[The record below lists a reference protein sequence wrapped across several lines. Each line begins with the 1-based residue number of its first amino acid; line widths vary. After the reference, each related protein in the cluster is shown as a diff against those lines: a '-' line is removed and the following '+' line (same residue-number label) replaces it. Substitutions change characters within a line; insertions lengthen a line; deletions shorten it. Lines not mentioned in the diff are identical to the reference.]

1 MVSRQAS
8 LKVTL
13 VKSPILLMTN
23 YNRLTELNLSTV
35 SMVNFSVCYRKKVK
49 DVLLKKLK
57 MIFTYY
63 GSKDYLRLYWIILQV
78 LKVPSANKWRISEE
92 AERTLVS
99 QNINWMN
106 LLKSDVEENDRFSH
120 VSGLFSRYQ
129 RIWRVNLWRTKASKR
144 GAVKKIKLTGEPWHA
159 SY

>member
-23 YNRLTELNLSTV
+23 YNRLTEFNLSTV

-63 GSKDYLRLYWIILQV
+63 GSKDYLRLY
-78 LKVPSANKWRISEE
+78 
-92 AERTLVS
+92 
-99 QNINWMN
+99 
-106 LLKSDVEENDRFSH
+106 
-120 VSGLFSRYQ
+120 
-129 RIWRVNLWRTKASKR
+129 
-144 GAVKKIKLTGEPWHA
+144 
-159 SY
+159 